1 MKTAILILSLII
13 TFSLYAEPITI
24 MAPDNPSSLP
34 LLIAADNIPDLEIKL
49 FTNHAQAHSLFLAG
63 KVSLLMTGYAVGES
77 FAQRGVPIKMLAS
90 WVSGLNYLVT
100 ADSVYDSFLD
110 LKGQKLYFPFQ
121 GSPIEKMS
129 LWLAEQEGVDI
140 NNDMEIGYLPFESML
155 QLMRQ
160 GKIANAV
167 MPVSSALQIVDDSR
181 FFFSFDLND
190 KWFQITGSDF
200 YPQVC
205 LFSNPD
211 ADINE
216 LFPVLINE
224 LQKACI
230 LIEQDPEK
238 AQSLAGERL
247 SYQPDIIKRSLELQ
261 TFKLISGKELQIA
274 LEQYFENSG
283 ITKPPPAFYQA
294 D

>member
-1 MKTAILILSLII
+1 MTIKISLICLI
-13 TFSLYAEPITI
+13 AIFLFPLNALTI
-24 MAPDNPSSLP
+24 LAPDNPSSLP
-34 LLIAADNIPDLEIKL
+34 LMLAVDNIPDLEVKL

-63 KVSLLMTGYAVGES
+63 KVPLLMTGYAVGES
-77 FAQRGVPIKMLAS
+77 FAQRGVPIKMIAS

-110 LKGQKLYFPFQ
+110 LKGQKIYFPFQ
-121 GSPIEKMS
+121 GSPIEKLS

-140 NNDMEIGYLPFESML
+140 DNDLQIGYLPFESML

-167 MPVSSALQIVDDSR
+167 MPVSSALQIVDVSK

-205 LFSNPD
+205 LFSNPED
-211 ADINE
+211 DVDE
-216 LFPVLINE
+216 LIPVLLDE
-224 LQKACI
+224 LQKACQI
-230 LIEQDPEK
+230 IEHDPEK
-238 AQSLAGERL
+238 ALSLAGEKL
-247 SYQPDIIKRSLELQ
+247 SYDTDIIKRSLEMQ

-274 LEQYFENSG
+274 MEQYFEKSG
-283 ITKPPPAFYQA
+283 IPKPPPAFYQA

>member
-1 MKTAILILSLII
+1 MKKAILILSLII
-13 TFSLYAEPITI
+13 IFSLYAEPITI

-49 FTNHAQAHSLFLAG
+49 FTNHAQAHSLFLSG
-63 KVSLLMTGYAVGES
+63 KVTLLMTGYAVGES
-77 FAQRGVPIKMLAS
+77 FVQSGVPIKMIAS

-100 ADSVYDSFLD
+100 ADSVYASFLD

-140 NNDMEIGYLPFESML
+140 DNDLEIGYLPFESML

-160 GKIANAV
+160 GKIKYAV
-167 MPVSSALQIVDDSR
+167 MPVSSALQIVDDSK

-190 KWFQITGSDF
+190 KWYQITGSDF

-211 ADINE
+211 ARVDEIIPE
-216 LFPVLINE
+216 LINE
-224 LQKACI
+224 LQNACQM
-230 LIEQDPEK
+230 IEQDPEE
-238 AQSLAGERL
+238 AQLLAGTRL
-247 SYQPDIIKRSLELQ
+247 SYSPSIIKRSLELQ

-274 LEQYFENSG
+274 MEQYFEKSG
-283 ITKPPPAFYQA
+283 IPKPPPAFYQA